1 MGASPAGPLPCGF
14 PTRVGQLFVE
24 SLHKI
29 ERVIDV
35 VAVLRPEDVVTD
47 FLSVLDPR
55 QGREV
60 HLVIA
65 DRGAYLKLPA
75 AVPLAGRLAPLA
87 ELLGTTGAGDKPWSS
102 GAAADAIALETD
114 DVAAT
119 VWTHS
124 PADPRERR
132 GRWGFDL
139 AGLVLAPVK
148 HAVGDARS
156 FEWITDLDERLDQ
169 ALIDAKLDFVN
180 THRPELL
187 ENDNSRRVSSVERFF
202 VSDPEE
208 CARLFALTASDA
220 EEPWESITSQY
231 ENERLDATA
240 AWVRSHLDPAAGRVI
255 EVGAYE
261 GALTSRLLQDGYSV
275 DATEPNPTFLSR
287 LREAVEGHG
296 DIRVHPHSFEELTTT
311 RRLTGSAYL
320 LIELLYYGQDLGLL
334 DRFPTDRVFVSM
346 DPAELADRT
355 WPPGWSVEEELDLVL
370 PRFEP
375 VVGGRV
381 YLRKPGSRG
390 LLLRR
395 R

>member
-1 MGASPAGPLPCGF
+1 M
-14 PTRVGQLFVE
+14 
-24 SLHKI
+24 
-29 ERVIDV
+29 
-35 VAVLRPEDVVTD
+35 
-47 FLSVLDPR
+47 
-55 QGREV
+55 

-87 ELLGTTGAGDKPWSS
+87 ELLATTGAGDKPWSS
-102 GAAADAIALETD
+102 GAAAEAIALETG

-119 VWTHS
+119 IWTHS

-132 GRWGFDL
+132 GRWGVDL
-139 AGLVLAPVK
+139 AGLVRAPVK
-148 HAVGDARS
+148 HAVGNTRS

-169 ALIDAKLDFVN
+169 PLIDAKLDFVN
-180 THRPELL
+180 THSPDLV
-187 ENDNSRRVSSVERFF
+187 ENDDSWRVPSIERFF

-208 CARLFALTASDA
+208 RARLFALTASDA

-255 EVGAYE
+255 EVGACE
-261 GALTSRLLQDGYSV
+261 GALTRRLLQDGYSV
-275 DATEPNPTFLSR
+275 DATEPNPTSLSR

-296 DIRVHPHSFEELTTT
+296 DSRVHPHSFEELTTT

-346 DPAELADRT
+346 DPAELAERT
-355 WPPGWSVEEELDLVL
+355 WPPGWSVEEELDLAL

-381 YLRKPGSRG
+381 YLSKPGSRG